1 MNKEGMNMDKKIL
14 KLLYRSFDDDLD
26 KKEKDQLEEALQKSD
41 ALRKERERILAQRQA
56 IRESPKSFFKPN
68 FAERVMGRIDS
79 LGEKK
84 NGFETF
90 YETLLAM
97 FRRLALAGAAILL
110 LLLIYNLRTGD
121 ALSTDEI
128 FYSSDVAIEEISNFP
143 LF

>member
-1 MNKEGMNMDKKIL
+1 MNREGKQMDRQIL
-14 KLLYRSFDDDLD
+14 KLLYRSFDDELD
-26 KKEKDQLEEALQKSD
+26 EKQKKQLEEALHKSD

-56 IRESPKSFFKPN
+56 IADSPQPAFKP
-68 FAERVMGRIDS
+68 FFTERVMGRIES
-79 LGEKK
+79 LGERK
-84 NGFETF
+84 NGLETF

-121 ALSTDEI
+121 ALSSDEI
-128 FYSSDVAIEEISNFP
+128 FYSSDVAIEEISDFP

>member
-1 MNKEGMNMDKKIL
+1 MDKKIL
-14 KLLYRSFDDDLD
+14 KLLYRSFDDELD
-26 KKEKDQLEEALQKSD
+26 KKEKKRLEEALHNSD

-56 IRESPKSFFKPN
+56 IAESPTPAFKSY
-68 FAERVMGRIDS
+68 FAERVIGRIDS
-79 LGEKK
+79 LEKKK

-97 FRRLALAGAAILL
+97 FRRLALAGAAIFL
-110 LLLIYNLRTGD
+110 LLLIYNLRAGD

-128 FYSSDVAIEEISNFP
+128 FYSSDIAIEEISDFP